1 MNEDHTPT
9 PPTIA
14 QEDRKLHFLLLEKLE
29 CTNNK
34 EKYISQQ
41 YIYYVEIYIQE

>member
-1 MNEDHTPT
+1 MNEDHTPHHH
-9 PPTIA
+9 IA

>member
-1 MNEDHTPT
+1 MNEDHTT
-9 PPTIA
+9 HHTIA
-14 QEDRKLHFLLLEKLE
+14 QEDRKLLHFLLLEKLE

-41 YIYYVEIYIQE
+41 YIYIM